1 MMLGKMNDST
11 QRFRRGSGDGM
22 YAQGNL
28 TQHGKPDAM
37 GVRDI
42 QPASREGRAGSFRV
56 ADRLVV
62 PMKSGNA
69 GRGKGP

>member
-1 MMLGKMNDST
+1 
-11 QRFRRGSGDGM
+11 M

-28 TQHGKPDAM
+28 TQHGKLDAM
-37 GVRDI
+37 DVRDI
-42 QPASREGRAGSFRV
+42 QPVSREGQTGSFRV

-62 PMKSGNA
+62 PMKPGNA